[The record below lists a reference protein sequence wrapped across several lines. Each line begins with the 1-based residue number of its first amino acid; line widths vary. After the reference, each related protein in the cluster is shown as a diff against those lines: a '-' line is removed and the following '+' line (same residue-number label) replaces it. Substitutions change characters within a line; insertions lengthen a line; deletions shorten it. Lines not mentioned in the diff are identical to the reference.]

1 MFYETYGNTIEY
13 EYIISFD
20 DNHYTFENQITVSEF
35 STITFEHKNEV
46 DSKVYIVNSV
56 EEVLEI
62 LKQFIL
68 YTGRK
73 MYHLT
78 QARGL

>member
-1 MFYETYGNTIEY
+1 MSKIDIIMFYETYGNTIEY

-73 MYHLT
+73 M
-78 QARGL
+78 